1 MEKERTS
8 GEIERPDTAAP
19 VLPTVNPSL
28 DKPEPSKGGIPPAV
42 YIA

>member
-8 GEIERPDTAAP
+8 GEIERADTSAP

-28 DKPEPSKGGIPPAV
+28 EKSEPAKSGLHPAV

>member
-8 GEIERPDTAAP
+8 GEIERPEAGEP
-19 VLPTVNPSL
+19 VLPTVNPAVQQ
-28 DKPEPSKGGIPPAV
+28 PEPQKQGLHPAV